1 MVGRAHHAERG
12 ILRRADDS
20 LLFHTLGNGHPA
32 KSVPNTLCQGVE
44 SSWNNSMLQT
54 RSPAIRNDRVECRR
68 HCRDITPLV
77 DFGRRHPTTLGTE
90 ANNHHV
96 SGGSLN
102 MRIRILGENGRGSAI
117 LLAVVLFIAA
127 ALAAWKTASA
137 RASAAAAAHM
147 PEPVEVVTTA
157 LAVEQQHRATTT
169 SIGTVLA
176 LRSITLRTEL
186 SGTVSEVKLVPGRI
200 VDSGAV
206 LVALDISVEQADL
219 RALEA
224 QAALAQ
230 TSLARLQRLR
240 EHGAVSAEEVDRAV
254 AERDIAQ
261 AQMARTQAII
271 AKKTIRAPF
280 RARVGIADVHPG
292 QYLNEGTQ
300 LTTLQGVDGAAHVD
314 FEVSQQVA
322 AGLRAGDR
330 VRVLTAGD
338 STALTA
344 RIVAVDARVDPATR
358 TTTVRATIVG
368 ATPAPGSSV
377 RVLVPSGP
385 SAKAIVS
392 PVSALRRGPSGD
404 HVFI

>member
-1 MVGRAHHAERG
+1 
-12 ILRRADDS
+12 
-20 LLFHTLGNGHPA
+20 
-32 KSVPNTLCQGVE
+32 
-44 SSWNNSMLQT
+44 
-54 RSPAIRNDRVECRR
+54 
-68 HCRDITPLV
+68 
-77 DFGRRHPTTLGTE
+77 
-90 ANNHHV
+90 
-96 SGGSLN
+96 

-137 RASAAAAAHM
+137 RASTAAAAHM

-157 LAVEQQHRATTT
+157 VAVEQQHRATTT

-186 SGTVSEVKLVPGRI
+186 SGTVREVKLVPGRI

-230 TSLARLQRLR
+230 TSLARLERLR
-240 EHGAVSAEEVDRAV
+240 QHGAVSAEEVDRAV

-314 FEVSQQVA
+314 FTVSQHVA
-322 AGLRAGDR
+322 AVLRAGDR
-330 VRVLTAGD
+330 VQVLTTTD
-338 STALTA
+338 STQVTA
-344 RIVAVDARVDPATR
+344 RIAAVDARVDPNTR

-385 SAKAIVS
+385 SGTAIVI

-404 HVFI
+404 HVFVIVPDESGKVRAYQRPVRSGPMVGDEIVVLDGLKAGEQVAASGSYKLRDGVLVAAGQGKAGQ